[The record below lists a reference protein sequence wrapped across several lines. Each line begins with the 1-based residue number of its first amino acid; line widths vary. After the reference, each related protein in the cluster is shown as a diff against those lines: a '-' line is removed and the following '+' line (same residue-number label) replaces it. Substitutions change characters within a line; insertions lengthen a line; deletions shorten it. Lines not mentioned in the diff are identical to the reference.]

1 MVKPRNGETS
11 ERAGTA
17 TCERLGI
24 HRARI
29 PSRLGEPGS
38 LFSRYKFL
46 QLELVVVTLLTR
58 TRRELLKR
66 LANDQRAY
74 IFGGFLKPRVT
85 RRPTTSFL
93 FILAS
98 TQPPLS
104 SSNTHSSLYSP
115 FILFFFRLL
124 INEPLSLASL
134 SPFLSLPFFS
144 SVSFPSEAEHI
155 GKSRGRNKRTKGKA
169 SNDTTKGQYSSRCSF
184 AIPSGIIEQL
194 GDLMC

>member
-134 SPFLSLPFFS
+134 SLSLCLSFLQSFS
-144 SVSFPSEAEHI
+144 LQRRRILEKAE
-155 GKSRGRNKRTKGKA
+155 GRTRGRKEKLVTTRRKA
-169 SNDTTKGQYSSRCSF
+169 STRLVVPLQYPAELLNNSVT
-184 AIPSGIIEQL
+184 
-194 GDLMC
+194 

>member
-134 SPFLSLPFFS
+134 SLSLS
-144 SVSFPSEAEHI
+144 LCLSFLQSHSLQRRSISEKAE
-155 GKSRGRNKRTKGKA
+155 GGTRGRKEKLVTTRRKA
-169 SNDTTKGQYSSRCSF
+169 STRLVVPLQYPAELLNNSVT
-184 AIPSGIIEQL
+184 
-194 GDLMC
+194 